1 MDLKD
6 IRQRILNSE
15 RSEAEKARAFVNNKI
30 VRQLTIPQWQT
41 LIDDIPDG
49 IVDEIAELFGAP
61 GTAAHTLRFMSMV
74 QSDLL
79 DLFSSHPS
87 CTC

>member
-30 VRQLTIPQWQT
+30 ARQLTIPQWQT

-49 IVDEIAELFGAP
+49 VVDQIAELFGTP
-61 GTAAHTLRFMSMV
+61 GTAAHTVRYMLMIRA
-74 QSDLL
+74 DLMKL
-79 DLFSSHPS
+79 PSSHPL